1 VNALASCLRAGLLAV
16 ALISFGRTAAAVGQ
30 SPTSPG
36 VTAFSGETASTAFVG
51 VIPDDA
57 VTKNGS
63 RPPAANRPV
72 SIGSWSEFTSRF
84 GDIQSPS
91 RRSSPGDASAARMLR
106 HAVHGFFANGGT
118 RAWIVRV
125 PTASDLVDLRRSLG
139 RLNSVDVDLVV
150 VPGAVSTA
158 QQDAILDHVEA
169 AADRVAL
176 LDGQPSPRRVSA
188 TEVRGTRRN
197 SDRAVLLFPWIT
209 VADPLSRGT
218 VLQPPSGHVAGVFA
232 RNDRH
237 RGVHTAPAN
246 LPVSDAVAPERSLSG
261 GDVSG
266 LASNGIITLL
276 DGSGASG
283 VRTWGARTL
292 GGDAN
297 GEFRYVNVRR
307 TVDEVGKQIL
317 ATSPSS
323 CESALAEARSLLDQ
337 MWRGAALQGATPAD
351 AWFARCDGQTLQLG
365 LALTRPAE
373 FVPLEISF

>member
-1 VNALASCLRAGLLAV
+1 
-16 ALISFGRTAAAVGQ
+16 
-30 SPTSPG
+30 
-36 VTAFSGETASTAFVG
+36 
-51 VIPDDA
+51 
-57 VTKNGS
+57 
-63 RPPAANRPV
+63 
-72 SIGSWSEFTSRF
+72 
-84 GDIQSPS
+84 
-91 RRSSPGDASAARMLR
+91 MLR

-125 PTASDLVDLRRSLG
+125 ATASDLVDLRRSLG
-139 RLNSVDVDLVV
+139 RLSSVDIDLVV

-209 VADPLSRGT
+209 VDDPLSRGF
-218 VLQPPSGHVAGVFA
+218 VLQPPSGHVAGVIA
-232 RNDRH
+232 RNDRN
-237 RGVHTAPAN
+237 RGIHTAPAN

-266 LASNGIITLL
+266 LASNGIIPLL

-307 TVDEVGKQIL
+307 TVDQVRKSVMAGDPTNCQV
-317 ATSPSS
+317 
-323 CESALAEARSLLDQ
+323 ALAEARSLLDQ
-337 MWRGAALQGATPAD
+337 MWRRAALQGATPAD
-351 AWFARCDGQTLQLG
+351 AWFARCDSQTLQLG
-365 LALTRPAE
+365 LALIRPTE
-373 FVPLEISF
+373 FVPLRISF